1 MSPWAHPILSRDRNQ
16 WPIAPTLASSR
27 SSGTGLA
34 GRGTACPE
42 GAEPL
47 CRIGVEV
54 SKHGFAVRTS

>member
-1 MSPWAHPILSRDRNQ
+1 MAD
-16 WPIAPTLASSR
+16 SSYAR
-27 SSGTGLA
+27 FLEVVRRAKADETGLA
-34 GRGTACPE
+34 GRGTAYPE